1 MGPLETA
8 DLIGLDVVKD
18 TLSIMGE
25 YFEGN
30 KFKIAP
36 LLERMVAENNLGR
49 KTGQGFYKY

>member
-1 MGPLETA
+1 
-8 DLIGLDVVKD
+8 
-18 TLSIMGE
+18 MGE

-49 KTGQGFYKY
+49 KTGKGFYKY